1 MYWISFCSDERP
13 ILTMTGF
20 LVSQAKRRGWTTS
33 SVDANT
39 ASGEGGWGEYAWLSK
54 TMYTTI
60 YGIWSGN
67 KIKKHT
73 IYS

>member
-39 ASGEGGWGEYAWLSK
+39 ASEGGRVCTVEYC
-54 TMYTTI
+54 I
-60 YGIWSGN
+60 N
-67 KIKKHT
+67 V
-73 IYS
+73 